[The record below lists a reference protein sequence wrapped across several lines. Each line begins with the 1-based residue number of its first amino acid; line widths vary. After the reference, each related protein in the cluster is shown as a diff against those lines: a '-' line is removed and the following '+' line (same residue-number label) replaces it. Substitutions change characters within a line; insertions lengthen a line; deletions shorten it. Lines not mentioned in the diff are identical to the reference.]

1 MESYSSF
8 CVWLISLSVR
18 FIHGVACILP
28 FYGPVIF
35 HRTSGPRLIGF
46 LVTCGHSDGFRLSA
60 TVDIGVNR
68 VDVGVQ
74 MSVEILLSGPL
85 GPLSWKVEL
94 PIPREVPVALRGTP
108 R

>member
-1 MESYSSF
+1 M
-8 CVWLISLSVR
+8 
-18 FIHGVACILP
+18 
-28 FYGPVIF
+28 
-35 HRTSGPRLIGF
+35 
-46 LVTCGHSDGFRLSA
+46 
-60 TVDIGVNR
+60 DIGVNR

-74 MSVEILLSGPL
+74 MPVEILLSGPL